1 MSKKIQY
8 LDYAVQDNVLIP
20 LVYLTSEQFDQL
32 IFEYDSF
39 NLKQVRRRK
48 KRGA

>member
-20 LVYLTSEQFDQL
+20 LVYLLPDQLDQL
-32 IFEYDSF
+32 INDYDSF